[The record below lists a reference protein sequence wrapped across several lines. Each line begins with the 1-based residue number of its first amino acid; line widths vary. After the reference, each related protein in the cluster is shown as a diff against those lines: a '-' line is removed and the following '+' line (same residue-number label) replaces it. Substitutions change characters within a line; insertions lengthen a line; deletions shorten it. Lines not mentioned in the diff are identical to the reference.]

1 MIKKIVKDSNLRDGK
16 SKKVK
21 DEPPYGIARQNAVSR
36 TSNRN
41 EVSTGEGNQKLVRV
55 LNKLSEIAK
64 AIGVSKPTVSQ
75 YVSGRIQ
82 PSLSTLSK
90 LCNFLNISADEIL
103 EIRP

>member
-1 MIKKIVKDSNLRDGK
+1 MENSLDVKISENIKREIEQSGK
-16 SKKVK
+16 SK
-21 DEPPYGIARQNAVSR
+21 
-36 TSNRN
+36 
-41 EVSTGEGNQKLVRV
+41 
-55 LNKLSEIAK
+55 SEIAK

-103 EIRP
+103 EIQP